1 METGTLRLIG
11 NPGCGSAIVEAAL
24 ALSGLDYETE
34 MLEIWQPG
42 PERDRLFHLNPL
54 GQVPVLILRDGSV
67 MTESAAMVLH
77 VIDLAPDAGLAPGPT
92 DPTRPA
98 FLRWLIFLVASI
110 YPTFTYGDDPSRYVN
125 EQDARDE
132 LRAVTDAE
140 RQRAWRQIETGI
152 EGPWVLGETRSA
164 LDLYVWVMS
173 HWRPR
178 RQWFADYCPKL
189 SRISDAVAAD
199 PRLAGVKAANW
210 PGA

>member
-1 METGTLRLIG
+1 MGTGSHHLIG

-24 ALSGLDYETE
+24 ALSGLPYETE

-42 PERDRLFHLNPL
+42 PERDRLFQLNPL
-54 GQVPVLILRDGSV
+54 GQVPVLILPDGSV

-77 VIDLAPDAGLAPGPT
+77 VIDQAPHAGLAPGPN
-92 DPTRPA
+92 DATRPA
-98 FLRWLIFLVASI
+98 FLRWLVFLVASI

-132 LRAVTDAE
+132 LRAVTHAE
-140 RQRAWRQIETGI
+140 RQRYWRQIETSI
-152 EGPWVLGETRSA
+152 AGPWMLGETRSA

-178 RQWFADYCPKL
+178 RAWFTSYCPNL
-189 SRISDAVAAD
+189 SRIADAVDAD

-210 PGA
+210 PVA

>member
-1 METGTLRLIG
+1 MGTGRHRLIG

-24 ALSGLDYETE
+24 ALSGLPYETE

-42 PERDRLFHLNPL
+42 PERDRLFQLNPL
-54 GQVPVLILRDGSV
+54 GQVPVLILPDGSV

-77 VIDLAPDAGLAPGPT
+77 VIDQAPAAGLAPGPT
-92 DPTRPA
+92 DPARPA
-98 FLRWLIFLVASI
+98 FLRWLIFLVATI

-125 EQDARDE
+125 EQEARDE

-140 RQRAWRQIETGI
+140 RQRGWRQIETGI
-152 EGPWVLGETRSA
+152 AGPWMLGETRSA

-178 RQWFADYCPKL
+178 RQWFADYCPRL
-189 SRISDAVAAD
+189 SRIVDAVDAD
-199 PRLAGVKAANW
+199 PRLAAVKSQNW
-210 PGA
+210 PAA

>member
-1 METGTLRLIG
+1 METGSLRLIG

-24 ALSGLDYETE
+24 ALSGLPYETE

-42 PERDRLFHLNPL
+42 PERDRLFQLNPL
-54 GQVPVLILRDGSV
+54 GQVPVLILPDGGV

-98 FLRWLIFLVASI
+98 FLRWLIFLVATI

-125 EQDARDE
+125 ETEAQGE

-140 RQRAWRQIETGI
+140 CQRAWRQIETSI
-152 EGPWVLGETRSA
+152 AGPWMLGRTRSA
-164 LDLYVWVMS
+164 LDLFVWVMS
-173 HWRPR
+173 HWRPGR
-178 RQWFADYCPKL
+178 EWFTRYCPKL
-189 SRISDAVAAD
+189 SHISDKVAAD
-199 PRLAGVKAANW
+199 PRLAGVKAANF
-210 PGA
+210 PPR

>member
-1 METGTLRLIG
+1 MGTGRHRLIG
-11 NPGCGSAIVEAAL
+11 NPGCGSAIVEAVL
-24 ALSGLDYETE
+24 ALSGLPYETE

-42 PERDRLFHLNPL
+42 PERDRLFQLNPL
-54 GQVPVLILRDGSV
+54 GQVPVLILPDGSV

-77 VIDLAPDAGLAPGPT
+77 VIDQAPAAGLAPGPT
-92 DPTRPA
+92 DPARPA
-98 FLRWLIFLVASI
+98 FLRWLIFLVATI

-125 EQDARDE
+125 EQEARDE

-152 EGPWVLGETRSA
+152 AGPWMLGETRSA

-178 RQWFADYCPKL
+178 RDWFAAYCPKL
-189 SRISDAVAAD
+189 SRIADAVAAD
-199 PRLAGVKAANW
+199 PRLAAVKSQNW
-210 PGA
+210 PAA